1 MALTLSPELTFL
13 IGVAIFWVV
22 LYVLAY
28 VFHLE
33 KRGLEV
39 KPAYFMY
46 KSKAL
51 NSFID
56 GLANKGRKLWT
67 VLSNIGVAL
76 SIGLMVFSIYYLFSN
91 LLRLVFQPRL
101 AVPVVPAIPVLT
113 ISLYWLPYFFLAVG
127 IVILTHELAHGIIAR
142 LQNIPVLSTGI
153 LAFLVFFGAFV
164 EPDEKEFEKASLTT
178 RLKMLAAG
186 SSTNL
191 VTGLLMFLLLL
202 GLFAPPTGVLVQEV
216 LPNSPFAKAGFGQWD
231 VIYAVNGQ
239 RVIVPANL
247 TNVMRNVK
255 PNTTLLLTVLHNN
268 KLINKSVT
276 TVASPSNSSQGIIGV
291 LVGGSYS
298 PSVFGLTQYANINL
312 FFALYWIFL
321 LSISVAVFNMFPA
334 FPFDG
339 ERMLY
344 YPLASL
350 VKKRKQELRQAL
362 NILSWGLFAVNVIL
376 SLWQM
381 GLRVI

>member
-1 MALTLSPELTFL
+1 MALTLAPELTFL
-13 IGVAIFWVV
+13 IGVAVFWFV

-33 KRGLEV
+33 KFGLEV

-127 IVILTHELAHGIIAR
+127 VVILTHELAHGIIAR
-142 LQNIPVLSTGI
+142 LHNIPVLSTGI

-164 EPDEKEFEKASLTT
+164 EPDEKEFEKASLTA
-178 RLKMLAAG
+178 RLRMLAVG

-191 VTGLLMFLLLL
+191 VTGLLVFLLLL

-231 VIYAVNGQ
+231 VIYAINGQ

-268 KLINKSVT
+268 ELINRSVT
-276 TVASPSNSSQGIIGV
+276 TVASPSNSSQGILGV

-298 PSVFGLTQYANINL
+298 PSVLRLSQYADINL
-312 FFALYWIFL
+312 FFALYWIYL

>member
-13 IGVAIFWVV
+13 IGVAVFWVV

-127 IVILTHELAHGIIAR
+127 VVILTHELAHGIIAR

-268 KLINKSVT
+268 ELINKSVT
-276 TVASPSNSSQGIIGV
+276 TMASPSNSSQGIIGV

-298 PSVFGLTQYANINL
+298 PSVFRLTQYANIDL

-350 VKKRKQELRQAL
+350 VKKRKQELRQTL